1 MRGSRAAASVLL
13 IMVLL
18 LLLLFCARQTVQ
30 SPNRTAS
37 LQPRAQTATLLQH
50 SHLSLPMYLD
60 SDLPLVRKDFF
71 SPARG
76 SGQGGLPR
84 PVRELLL
91 PVWPRAGGPPS
102 VSGAAVWISCERNR
116 MQLQV
121 ERSVLGSGEPGS
133 HLKLG
138 TCGVSRSTEDRLY
151 FEYDLRM
158 CGTQRTMIN
167 NRMVFFN
174 MLHYDPPKPKGP
186 IRRTAPFSVP
196 VACYFNR
203 FVYSYKVGYSPK
215 VQMRKFLKKLKK
227 VAKFVLTP
235 RNAQWNKLSGSD
247 HFLLGEPVF
256 FAAEA
261 QSLSRDERLYVLSCY
276 ATPEASPTS
285 TPQFPVITNFGC
297 MAESKNSRS
306 RFIPHRNDAVRFSV
320 DAFVFKGVTGW
331 LYMHCRMLV
340 SASEP
345 TPTAKSCN
353 YDTRTRRWVELFGSN
368 SVCDCCDS
376 SCSPDESAETEVVSS
391 TSWTTDPKMKSKPLN
406 KESNTTAARGIPG
419 ITGRTEKLQAEEEE
433 EEHRVSIKATVAL
446 VKAEP
451 VCTLDDSGRWIRHPA
466 VVLVLDWRTWKPE
479 GGCITYEAV

>member
-433 EEHRVSIKATVAL
+433 EEVG
-446 VKAEP
+446 E
-451 VCTLDDSGRWIRHPA
+451 GRLP
-466 VVLVLDWRTWKPE
+466 
-479 GGCITYEAV
+479 GGGRGERL

>member
-1 MRGSRAAASVLL
+1 MRGGRAAASVLL

-18 LLLLFCARQTVQ
+18 LLLLLCARQTVQ

-196 VACYFNR
+196 LIIIFQIECQKSLN
-203 FVYSYKVGYSPK
+203 
-215 VQMRKFLKKLKK
+215 KLFISSLN
-227 VAKFVLTP
+227 AKTMDFPAVCLTRP
-235 RNAQWNKLSGSD
+235 PAQWNKLSGSD

-276 ATPEASPTS
+276 ATPEESPTS

-320 DAFVFKGVTGW
+320 DAFVFKGVTGR

-345 TPTAKSCN
+345 TPMAKSCN

-376 SCSPDESAETEVVSS
+376 SCSPDGSAG
-391 TSWTTDPKMKSKPLN
+391 L
-406 KESNTTAARGIPG
+406 
-419 ITGRTEKLQAEEEE
+419 L
-433 EEHRVSIKATVAL
+433 
-446 VKAEP
+446 
-451 VCTLDDSGRWIRHPA
+451 
-466 VVLVLDWRTWKPE
+466 
-479 GGCITYEAV
+479 

>member
-138 TCGVSRSTEDRLY
+138 TCGVSRFTEDRLY

-215 VQMRKFLKKLKK
+215 LFISSLN
-227 VAKFVLTP
+227 AKTMDFPAVCLTRP
-235 RNAQWNKLSGSD
+235 PAQWNKLSGSD

-306 RFIPHRNDAVRFSV
+306 RFIPHRNDSVRFSV
-320 DAFVFKGVTGW
+320 DAFVGGIKMGFSPVLQ

-376 SCSPDESAETEVVSS
+376 SCSPDESADRPDKSGALKMTQTLFLGEPAFVSGHQQMKWFVS
-391 TSWTTDPKMKSKPLN
+391 QEQDPYPPFPV
-406 KESNTTAARGIPG
+406 TAQ
-419 ITGRTEKLQAEEEE
+419 LF
-433 EEHRVSIKATVAL
+433 
-446 VKAEP
+446 P
-451 VCTLDDSGRWIRHPA
+451 V
-466 VVLVLDWRTWKPE
+466 
-479 GGCITYEAV
+479 